1 MVPAEVPIAISFLG
15 IGYAVMMA
23 TPSDLEDFA
32 IGFARSE
39 RLIESAADVIGI
51 EIRPRKMAFCS
62 ASSLRTSVTIGC
74 CSGCAIASA
83 NPPAACAGSR
93 ISSRRCGRCRSC
105 RRRRQSPP
113 TAIFRALEA
122 IRAHQPLNAE
132 TGAVHA
138 AALCDA
144 AGEVIAARE
153 DVGRHNA
160 FDKLVGHCL
169 REGRDMSA
177 GFVLLTARC
186 SYELVEKAAL
196 AGVPLLVTIS
206 APTSLAIA
214 RAEEAGLTLI
224 ALARSDSVLVMTD
237 PHGLF
242 ADPRVFSSQ
251 MELSGDSENT
261 ANQRKLDSLPVQ
273 SKPGTSLVQ
282 LEPRPDDH
290 VDAGRPAAG
299 PVPSSQPW
307 TAIRCI
313 R

>member
-1 MVPAEVPIAISFLG
+1 MQQHIQIVTSVPAKKIGVDGEIAAQQRTVPGEVPIAISFLG

-23 TPSDLEDFA
+23 SPSDIEDFA

-51 EIRPRKMAFCS
+51 EVRAEDPGMLLGIELSDERHDRVLQRVRHRVGESSCGLCGIENLEQALRPLPGLPAP
-62 ASSLRTSVTIGC
+62 ASI
-74 CSGCAIASA
+74 
-83 NPPAACAGSR
+83 PPA
-93 ISSRRCGRCRSC
+93 
-105 RRRRQSPP
+105 
-113 TAIFRALEA
+113 AIFRALEA

-144 AGEVIAARE
+144 EGEVVAARE

-169 REGRDMSA
+169 REGRDMGA

-206 APTSLAIA
+206 APTSLAIS
-214 RAEEAGLTLI
+214 RAEEAGLTLV
-224 ALARSDSVLVMTD
+224 ALARADSVLVMTD

-242 ADPRVFSSQ
+242 
-251 MELSGDSENT
+251 G
-261 ANQRKLDSLPVQ
+261 
-273 SKPGTSLVQ
+273 
-282 LEPRPDDH
+282 
-290 VDAGRPAAG
+290 
-299 PVPSSQPW
+299 
-307 TAIRCI
+307 
-313 R
+313 